1 MLRKETGLKITKV
14 EVEHVAHLA
23 RLDFGEEEKET
34 FTSQLNDILM
44 YIDMLNQIDTTGV
57 EPMSHAIALNNA
69 FRDDRVGE
77 SLGQKSSLANAP
89 DAKGP
94 FFRVPRVIEA

>member
-1 MLRKETGLKITKV
+1 MKITKV

-44 YIDMLNQIDTTGV
+44 YI
-57 EPMSHAIALNNA
+57 
-69 FRDDRVGE
+69 
-77 SLGQKSSLANAP
+77 
-89 DAKGP
+89 
-94 FFRVPRVIEA
+94 

>member
-1 MLRKETGLKITKV
+1 LKITKE

-23 RLDFGEEEKET
+23 RLDFTEEEKEK

-44 YIDMLNQIDTTGV
+44 YVDTLNQIDTTGV
-57 EPMSHAIALNNA
+57 EPMSHAIALHNA

-77 SLGQKSSLANAP
+77 SLDSGLSLANAP
-89 DAKGP
+89 DARGP
-94 FFRVPRVIEA
+94 FFSVPKVIES